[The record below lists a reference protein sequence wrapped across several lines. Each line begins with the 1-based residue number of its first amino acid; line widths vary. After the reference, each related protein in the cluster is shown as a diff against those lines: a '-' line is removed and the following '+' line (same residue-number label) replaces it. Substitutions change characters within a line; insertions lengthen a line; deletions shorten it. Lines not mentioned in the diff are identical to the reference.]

1 MHLEDVWELN
11 QWCSGRDTRSDED
24 REVERLQRRWRR
36 MFRFRTPTADER
48 MAVEIEL
55 CYAQRGRADE
65 LRIRDETY
73 QAWSW
78 RARELELAKE
88 VGVEK
93 ERALQVA

>member
-1 MHLEDVWELN
+1 MHLEDIWELN

-55 CYAQRGRADE
+55 CYAQR
-65 LRIRDETY
+65 
-73 QAWSW
+73 
-78 RARELELAKE
+78 ARELAKE
-88 VGVEK
+88 VSIEA
-93 ERALQVA
+93 RTTALVA